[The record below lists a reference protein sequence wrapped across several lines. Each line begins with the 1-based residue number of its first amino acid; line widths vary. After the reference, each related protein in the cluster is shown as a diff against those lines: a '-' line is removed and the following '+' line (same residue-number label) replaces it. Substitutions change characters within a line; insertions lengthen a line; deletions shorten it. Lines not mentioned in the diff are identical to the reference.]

1 MLAEGYSSCKVTG
14 PEGWPRKFPGK
25 VQRSKIGPT
34 VRVSR
39 RPPMNTEEYVGRW
52 SAMMLEVITGMAEW
66 RQQHPKATLREI
78 EMEMD
83 LRWAYVRVGMAED
96 LALASTAADWEK
108 APIDQQPHCSSCGTV
123 LKREGGKKKRHLKTQ
138 GGQEMV
144 LERHYGVCPT
154 CASRSFP
161 PG

>member
-1 MLAEGYSSCKVTG
+1 
-14 PEGWPRKFPGK
+14 
-25 VQRSKIGPT
+25 
-34 VRVSR
+34 
-39 RPPMNTEEYVGRW
+39 MNTEEYVGRW
-52 SAMMLEVITGMAEW
+52 SAMMLEVVSGMAEW

-83 LRWAYVRVGMAED
+83 LPWAYVRARMAED

-108 APIDQQPHCSSCGTV
+108 VSIDQQPHCASCGSV
-123 LKREGGKKKRHLKTQ
+123 LQAEGGKKRRHLKTQ

-144 LERHYGVCPT
+144 LERRYGVCPT
-154 CASRSFP
+154 CGSRSFP